1 MRMRQ
6 SLAQLERSFEQ
17 EAARERVQRR
27 ELRRTAATRS
37 RKRRKAR
44 VEQLQK
50 ARFIMLML
58 MIAVT
63 VVVVT
68 VAMFET
74 LAWLMG

>member
-17 EAARERVQRR
+17 EAARERVHRR

>member
-17 EAARERVQRR
+17 EAARERAHRR
-27 ELRRTAATRS
+27 ELRRTTATRS
-37 RKRRKAR
+37 RVRRKAR

-50 ARFIMLML
+50 LRFTILL
-58 MIAVT
+58 VMIALT

-74 LAWLMG
+74 LAWLIG